1 MSASMHNHYR
11 PGLFAGLCAA
21 CSGSWARRR
30 IVPEAEGVVVEAGI
44 GGGVNLPLYDLSRVK
59 LVIGVDPDQSVLDR
73 IRNRR
78 PGRHLPVEL
87 YEGRAESLPF
97 ESASADTI
105 VLTFTACSI
114 PDIRCALGELR
125 RVLKT
130 SGRLLFCEH
139 GRSHDRAVAQ
149 LQDRLDPVWRRYGG
163 GCHINRD
170 IARLLDEAGFRIT
183 WLDTFYGAQALRP
196 LSFHYS
202 GAAVRA

>member
-21 CSGSWARRR
+21 CGGSWARRR

-87 YEGRAESLPF
+87 YEGRANRFPSRAPAPTPSFSPLPPAAF
-97 ESASADTI
+97 PTSA
-105 VLTFTACSI
+105 V
-114 PDIRCALGELR
+114 
-125 RVLKT
+125 
-130 SGRLLFCEH
+130 RLASC
-139 GRSHDRAVAQ
+139 
-149 LQDRLDPVWRRYGG
+149 G
-163 GCHINRD
+163 GC
-170 IARLLDEAGFRIT
+170 
-183 WLDTFYGAQALRP
+183 
-196 LSFHYS
+196 
-202 GAAVRA
+202 